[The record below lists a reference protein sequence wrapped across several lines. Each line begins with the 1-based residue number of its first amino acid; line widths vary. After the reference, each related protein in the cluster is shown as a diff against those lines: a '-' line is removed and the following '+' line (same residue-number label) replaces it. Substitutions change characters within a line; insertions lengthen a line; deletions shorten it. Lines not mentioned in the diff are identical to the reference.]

1 MFTKAEYESLN
12 KSFKSRLVFNLGIDG
27 GFFSEY
33 NNMILAMLYCLENRI
48 CFSLYSKNANFK
60 IKDGWNDYFL
70 PFCEEDSN
78 ENHIRFNYRM
88 PFTRNKKTNSTIYN
102 YYFNHL
108 VNPFKNSID
117 PFRDWLKRKAYFRN
131 STPFNYFTYN
141 LWNKFRSWEMMSKRF
156 YIPELNIEGDIQS
169 ACSQLVN
176 YTWQY
181 NSLIK
186 HKIDEVIHS
195 LDLPNEYIGFHI
207 RRGDK
212 QLEFNSIDN
221 EKYIKKA
228 ESESSIRNGFI
239 LTDDYRVISE
249 LKSRFNN
256 WQFYTLC
263 SEDEAGYV
271 HKEFSTKSSEFRNE
285 SLIKLFSS
293 MDILHKSN
301 LFVGTFSSNPGM
313 YLGMRR
319 PKDTSL
325 GIDFPS
331 WRIW

>member
-1 MFTKAEYESLN
+1 MFTKAQYESLN
-12 KSFKSRLVFNLGIDG
+12 KSFKPGLVFNLGIDG

-33 NNMILAMLYCLENRI
+33 NNMILAMLHCLENKI
-48 CFSLYSKNANFK
+48 SFSLYSKNANFK
-60 IKDGWNDYFL
+60 VKDGWTDYFL
-70 PFCEEDSN
+70 PFCEEDFN

-88 PFTRNKKTNSTIYN
+88 PFTRHTETNSRISNYWYN
-102 YYFNHL
+102 SL
-108 VNPFKNSID
+108 INPLKNSFD
-117 PFRDWLKRKAYFRN
+117 PFRDWVKRRAYFRN
-131 STPFNYFTYN
+131 SPPFNYFTYN
-141 LWNKFRSWEMMSKRF
+141 LWNKFHSWEMMSKRF
-156 YIPELNIEGDIQS
+156 YIAELDIEGDIQS

-181 NSLIK
+181 NSLTK
-186 HKIDEVIHS
+186 QKVDEVIQS

-207 RRGDK
+207 RKGDK
-212 QLEFNSIDN
+212 QLEFNSFDN
-221 EKYIKKA
+221 EEYIKKA
-228 ESESSIRNGFI
+228 ESVSSIRNGFI

-263 SEDEAGYV
+263 SQDEAGYI
-271 HKEFSTKSSEFRNE
+271 HKEFSSKSSGFRNE

-293 MDILHKSN
+293 MDILYKSN
-301 LFVGTFSSNPGM
+301 LFIGTFSSNPGM

-319 PKDTSL
+319 PKENCL